1 MTELIDQLKQTVVVI
16 SGLKDSIL
24 EMCDDMDRAADVLD
38 KEKIR
43 LAIIETE
50 NILSD
55 AETIYNELLNKISEY
70 DGRV

>member
-24 EMCDDMDRAADVLD
+24 EMCDDMDRATDVLD

-55 AETIYNELLNKISEY
+55 AQTIYNELLNKISEY
-70 DGRV
+70 HGRV

>member
-16 SGLKDSIL
+16 TGLKDSIL

-50 NILSD
+50 DRLSD
-55 AETIYNELLNKISEY
+55 AEAIYNELLNKIREQ

>member
-50 NILSD
+50 DRLSD